1 MIDYHKAQIVG
12 DLNEVAS
19 LINGSIDATETLSN
33 ILLGQ
38 PEIVVATLEEAEKK
52 FSIIEQ
58 RISEGNDTVS
68 VDLWER
74 LRDRY
79 RDQIDKW
86 KNHVT
91 QK

>member
-19 LINGSIDATETLSN
+19 LINGSIDATEALSN

-38 PEIVVATLEEAEKK
+38 PEIVAATLEEAEKK
-52 FSIIEQ
+52 FNIIEQ

>member
-1 MIDYHKAQIVG
+1 MIDYHKVQIVG

-19 LINGSIDATETLSN
+19 LINGSIDASETLSN

-38 PEIVVATLEEAEKK
+38 PEIVAATLEEAEKK
-52 FSIIEQ
+52 FNIIEQ